1 MSVLMNKDKTELIV
15 TCKCGCDAACHITI
29 EKDGRDTYTIVSF
42 MNGNFYTD
50 QYGGLDLLKEKL
62 KKIWA
67 IIRNKDYYYA
77 DVVMNEEDF
86 KVFKE
91 YVNSIEVK

>member
-15 TCKCGCDAACHITI
+15 TCKCGCDSGVHMVID
-29 EKDGRDTYTIVSF
+29 KDDYDTYTIISY
-42 MNGNFYTD
+42 MTGNFYKD

-77 DVVMNEEDF
+77 DVVMNEDDF

-91 YVNSIEVK
+91 YVNRVR